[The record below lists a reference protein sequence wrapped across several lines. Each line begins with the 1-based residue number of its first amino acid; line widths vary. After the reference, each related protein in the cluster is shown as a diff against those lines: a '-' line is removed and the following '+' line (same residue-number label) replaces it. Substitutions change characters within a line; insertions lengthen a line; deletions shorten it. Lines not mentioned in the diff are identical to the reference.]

1 MPSLSQKEK
10 VIREKRTIEATKKNL
25 MGISGKLG
33 IIAQTLGFPI
43 VRQGTGL
50 VDAVY
55 LDDPYD
61 DVAEAEYETTV
72 SGQPGP
78 LMYEDE
84 IKEASDDYV
93 HEEGFVFDGLSRGM
107 HIEIKYW
114 HHNNKLE
121 ASYKGYQVYKEIAGE
136 LFAYAPFPEWEDMI
150 TRLYKVA
157 KDKSKEQKALREA
170 QIGQEIKAQKI
181 TFWHRLRTRWGL

>member
-1 MPSLSQKEK
+1 VPSFSQKEK
-10 VIREKRTIEATKKNL
+10 LVRERRTIEATKKNL

-33 IIAQTLGFPI
+33 VIAKTLGFPI

-50 VDAVY
+50 VDSMY
-55 LDDPYD
+55 LDDPYENE
-61 DVAEAEYETTV
+61 VEAEYETTL

-78 LMYEDE
+78 LAYEDE
-84 IKEASDDYV
+84 IKEASDDFV

-121 ASYKGYQVYKEIAGE
+121 ATYKGYI
-136 LFAYAPFPEWEDMI
+136 
-150 TRLYKVA
+150 R
-157 KDKSKEQKALREA
+157 
-170 QIGQEIKAQKI
+170 
-181 TFWHRLRTRWGL
+181 